1 MMRKRPKLIGV
12 RLIPWELNGD
22 IYGVAC
28 EYDDRIT
35 TREMW
40 GSYDETAVAVSLRQ
54 RDIASEVKN
63 LKRA

>member
-1 MMRKRPKLIGV
+1 MRMRRAVERQKPG
-12 RLIPWELNGD
+12 PAADG
-22 IYGVAC
+22 
-28 EYDDRIT
+28 IT

-40 GSYDETAVAVSLRQ
+40 GSYGETAVAVSLRQ

>member
-12 RLIPWELNGD
+12 RLIPWEMNGD

-28 EYDDRIT
+28 EYDDGMT

-40 GSYDETAVAVSLRQ
+40 GSYGETAVAVSLRQ

>member
-1 MMRKRPKLIGV
+1 M
-12 RLIPWELNGD
+12 NGD

-28 EYDDRIT
+28 EYDDGIT

-40 GSYDETAVAVSLRQ
+40 GTYGETVVAVSLRQ

-63 LKRA
+63 LKRAN